1 MLLLT
6 HSPFLWVGNTPHL
19 RNLAMVMCTRY
30 DPIPVSTALLGGTS
44 DTTSTG
50 LTQRLARKTSKQV
63 FVSYSLPNTDKQL
76 RVTGRKQDQGR
87 NGGFSGEVLAQAAA
101 RT

>member
-1 MLLLT
+1 MLLT
-6 HSPFLWVGNTPHL
+6 DSPFLWVGDAPHL

-30 DPIPVSTALLGGTS
+30 DPNPVSTALLGDTS
-44 DTTSTG
+44 DTTSTS

-63 FVSYSLPNTDKQL
+63 FVSYNLPNTDKQL
-76 RVTGRKQDQGR
+76 RVTGRKQDQGGH
-87 NGGFSGEVLAQAAA
+87 GGFSGEVLAQAAA